1 MIIRRAEP
9 KDLAQIVQI
18 ENLCFPEETA
28 FPPGMFSYLIR
39 YSVALVAC
47 EPQEF
52 VQGFIIGY
60 ASGSAGAVYT
70 LDVHPR
76 FRRLGIARA
85 LIRALEE
92 ELRAEGAKAVRLEA
106 AVEKP
111 ETMEL
116 YRQAGYREREL
127 VRNYYG
133 RGKHAVR
140 MWKTLE

>member
-9 KDLAQIVQI
+9 KDLAQIVLI

-47 EPQEF
+47 EPEET
-52 VQGFIIGY
+52 VLGFIIGY

-70 LDVHPR
+70 LDVHPN
-76 FRRLGIARA
+76 FRRRGIAKA

-92 ELRAEGAKAVRLEA
+92 ELKAEGAKAVRLEA

>member
-1 MIIRRAEP
+1 MIIRRAEQ
-9 KDLAQIVQI
+9 KDLAQMVQI

-47 EPQEF
+47 VPQET
-52 VQGFIIGY
+52 VLGFIIGY
-60 ASGSAGAVYT
+60 ASGSAGAGYT
-70 LDVHPR
+70 LDVHPH
-76 FRRLGIARA
+76 FRRRGTARA

-92 ELRAEGAKAVRLEA
+92 ELKAEGAKAVRLEA